1 MRRTVTTLFAIT
13 AVVAGTSLAMAKDWK
28 EIRVGT
34 DATYPPFESVDA
46 SGAFVGFDIDILN
59 AICEDIGAKCTY
71 VNQDFDGIIPALLAG
86 KFDVID
92 SSLSITAERQ
102 KSIDFSDMYYNTPPV
117 VVARKDAGIKGI
129 TADDLAGKIVGVQS
143 STTHANYA
151 QKTYTKSDIKLY
163 PSADQ
168 FKLDLINGR
177 LDAVTDDVV
186 VLSDWLKTSKEAQ
199 DCCEIVGTIKIV
211 PEIHGLGQG
220 FGVRKEDKDLT
231 ALLNKGIKD
240 ILANGTYKKINDK
253 YFDFNAYGQD
263 Y

>member
-1 MRRTVTTLFAIT
+1 MRRTVTALLAIT

-71 VNQDFDGIIPALLAG
+71 ANQDFDGIIPALLAG

-92 SSLSITAERQ
+92 SSLSITAEREKQ
-102 KSIDFSDMYYNTPPV
+102 IDFSDMYYNTPPA
-117 VVARKDAGIKGI
+117 VVARKDVGIKGV
-129 TADDLAGKIVGVQS
+129 TKEDLAGKIVGVQS

-151 QKTYTKSDIKLY
+151 EQAYTDSTIKLY

-168 FKLDLINGR
+168 FKLDLVNGR
-177 LDAVTDDVV
+177 LDAVTDDIV
-186 VLSDWLKTSKEAQ
+186 VLGDWLKTAPEAQ
-199 DCCEIVGTIKIV
+199 ECCALVGTVKIV
-211 PEIHGLGQG
+211 PEIHGKGQG

-231 ALLNKGIKD
+231 ALLNKGIAN
-240 ILANGTYKKINDK
+240 IRANGTYKKINDK
-253 YFDFNAYGQD
+253 YFDFDAYGE
-263 Y
+263 

>member
-1 MRRTVTTLFAIT
+1 MRRTVTAVLAIATLI
-13 AVVAGTSLAMAKDWK
+13 AGTSLAAAKDWK
-28 EIRVGT
+28 EIRIGT

-46 SGAFVGFDIDILN
+46 SGTFVGFDIDIMN

-102 KSIDFSDMYYNTPPV
+102 KQIDFSDMYYNTPPV
-117 VVARKDAGIKGI
+117 IVARKDAGIKGI
-129 TADDLAGKIVGVQS
+129 TVDDLAGKIIGVQS

-151 QKTYTKSDIKLY
+151 QQTYTKSTIKLY

-177 LDAVTDDVV
+177 LDAVNDDIV
-186 VLSDWLKTSKEAQ
+186 VLEDWLKSSPEAQ
-199 DCCEIVGTIKIV
+199 ACCEVVGTIKLV
-211 PEIHGLGQG
+211 PSIHGLGQG

>member
-1 MRRTVTTLFAIT
+1 MRRTVTALLAIT
-13 AVVAGTSLAMAKDWK
+13 AIVAGTSLASAKDWK

-34 DATYPPFESVDA
+34 DATYPPFESVDS
-46 SGAFVGFDIDILN
+46 SGNFVGFDIDIMN
-59 AICEDIGAKCTY
+59 AICKDIGAKCTY

-92 SSLSITAERQ
+92 SSISITAEREKQ
-102 KSIDFSDMYYNTPPV
+102 IDFTNMYYNTPPAI
-117 VVARKDAGIKGI
+117 VARKDAGIKGV
-129 TADDLAGKIVGVQS
+129 TVDDLAGKIIGVQS

-151 QKTYTKSDIKLY
+151 QQTYTKSTIKLY

-177 LDAVTDDVV
+177 LDAVNDDIV

-199 DCCEIVGTIKIV
+199 QCCELVGTIKIV
-211 PEIHGLGQG
+211 PSIHGLGQG
-220 FGVRKEDKDLT
+220 FGVRKGDKDLT

-253 YFDFNAYGQD
+253 YFDFNAYGEP

>member
-1 MRRTVTTLFAIT
+1 MRRTATALLAIA
-13 AVVAGTSLAMAKDWK
+13 AVVAGTSLATAKDWK

-59 AICEDIGAKCTY
+59 AICEDIGAKCTF

-92 SSLSITAERQ
+92 SSLSITAEREKQ
-102 KSIDFSDMYYNTPPV
+102 IDFSAMYYNTPPA
-117 VVARKDAGIKGI
+117 VVARKDAGIKGV
-129 TADDLAGKIVGVQS
+129 TKEDLAGKIVGVQS

-151 QKTYTKSDIKLY
+151 QQTYTDSTIKLY

-168 FKLDLINGR
+168 FKLDLVNGR
-177 LDAVTDDVV
+177 LDAVTDDIV
-186 VLSDWLKTSKEAQ
+186 VLGDWLKTAPEAQ
-199 DCCEIVGTIKIV
+199 ECCTLVGTVKIV

-231 ALLNKGIKD
+231 ALLNKGIAD
-240 ILANGTYKKINDK
+240 IRANGTYKKINDK
-253 YFDFNAYGQD
+253 YFDFDAYGE
-263 Y
+263 